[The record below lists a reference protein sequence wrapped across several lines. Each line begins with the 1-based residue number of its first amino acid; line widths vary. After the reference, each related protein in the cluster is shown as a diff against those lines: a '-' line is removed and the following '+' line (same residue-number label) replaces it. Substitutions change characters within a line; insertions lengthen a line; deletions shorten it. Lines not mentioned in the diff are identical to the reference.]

1 MAPISSRPYGR
12 FQKPIVA
19 LANLVLGVSFCEED
33 GQEQTNTAIDRVLVL
48 GNIKFQSAV
57 DQSSDHDHNI
67 GDIPVPPLIASA
79 VQQLTINDPNADLDV
94 LHSGEVRGLLLTA
107 AAWLSPMGMA
117 ENVEGNGGKLRIQ
130 DRSQFIEPI
139 RTTLER

>member
-1 MAPISSRPYGR
+1 M
-12 FQKPIVA
+12 
-19 LANLVLGVSFCEED
+19 
-33 GQEQTNTAIDRVLVL
+33 
-48 GNIKFQSAV
+48 

-107 AAWLSPMGMA
+107 AAWLSPMGVA